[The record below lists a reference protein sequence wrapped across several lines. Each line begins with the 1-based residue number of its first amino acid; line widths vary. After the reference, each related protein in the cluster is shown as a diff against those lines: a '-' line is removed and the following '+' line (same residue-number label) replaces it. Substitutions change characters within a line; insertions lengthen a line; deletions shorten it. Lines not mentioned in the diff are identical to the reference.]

1 MASGESFEGYFL
13 RSIGGFELMSIE
25 FAWSF
30 ANVLHA
36 GITRVDLNAGWCGCG
51 EWAMR
56 GGAMGGIYDKVL
68 YTTRAS
74 FLFLV

>member
-1 MASGESFEGYFL
+1 
-13 RSIGGFELMSIE
+13 MSIE

-56 GGAMGGIYDKVL
+56 GGAMGGIL
-68 YTTRAS
+68 YMIKYFIRHGQV
-74 FLFLV
+74 FCF